1 MRGLALA
8 ISAECS
14 QASVGGAIGMAHQK
28 DLRCLVQQNRHAHLF
43 QNKVALKIIAWR
55 GQCFCSTG
63 YDDHVRTDDFLPL
76 QKFVY
81 RQADAL
87 IEAAKHSGIGYV
99 GVWRRIKVKGLFH
112 EVRGTAFIV
121 TKSLTCPESSV

>member
-1 MRGLALA
+1 MSGLAFA

-14 QASVGGAIGMAHQK
+14 QTSIRGAIRMAHQK
-28 DLRCLVQQNRHAHLF
+28 DLRCFVQQDRHPHLF
-43 QNKVALKIIAWR
+43 QNKVALKVIAWR
-55 GQCFCSTG
+55 GQSFCATG
-63 YDDHVRTDDFLPL
+63 YDDHVRTHNLLPL

-99 GVWRRIKVKGLFH
+99 GVW
-112 EVRGTAFIV
+112 
-121 TKSLTCPESSV
+121 